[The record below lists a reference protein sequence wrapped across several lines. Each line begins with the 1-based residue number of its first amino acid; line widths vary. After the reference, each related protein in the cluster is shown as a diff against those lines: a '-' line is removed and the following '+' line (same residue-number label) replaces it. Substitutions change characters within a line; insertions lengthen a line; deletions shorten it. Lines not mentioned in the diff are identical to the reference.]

1 MISKNIL
8 ALTLG
13 ISLLSVILAPSMASA
28 SLVGD
33 EVTINLA
40 GDFSQSGFGTQ
51 TKTVG
56 AGPEFQ
62 FPRTAQC
69 GSPDESIEVDLDG
82 STIWVNIG
90 EATGS
95 FLYCDDTGAAVDSP
109 LIFTLTSL
117 DWVGQ
122 SGIITGITNNPPVGG
137 VTAQVL
143 GPHSVEIRINANGA
157 PQSFTV
163 HFDLN
168 VVHSIAGEILPID
181 STALFLAGMQSSALW
196 LIPSVVGIAG
206 VGFYVVR
213 AKMNKDA

>member
-28 SLVGD
+28 SLLGD

-40 GDFSQSGFGTQ
+40 GDFSISGFGTQ
-51 TKTVG
+51 TNTVG
-56 AGPEFQ
+56 PGVEFS
-62 FPRTAQC
+62 FPGTGAC
-69 GSPDESIEVDLDG
+69 GQPDESFTVDLDE
-82 STIWVNIG
+82 STIWVNID
-90 EATGS
+90 ENTNF
-95 FLYCDDTGAAVDSP
+95 FLYCDDFGATVDSP
-109 LIFTLTSL
+109 LILTLTSL

-122 SGIITGITNNPPVGG
+122 GGIITGITNNPPVGG

-143 GPHSVEIRINANGA
+143 GPHSVEIQINAGGA
-157 PQSFTV
+157 PNSFSV

-168 VVHSIAGEILPID
+168 VVHSIAGEMLPID
-181 STALFLAGMQSSALW
+181 STALFLAGMQSSAIW

-206 VGFYVVR
+206 VGFYLVR
-213 AKMNKDA
+213 AKFN